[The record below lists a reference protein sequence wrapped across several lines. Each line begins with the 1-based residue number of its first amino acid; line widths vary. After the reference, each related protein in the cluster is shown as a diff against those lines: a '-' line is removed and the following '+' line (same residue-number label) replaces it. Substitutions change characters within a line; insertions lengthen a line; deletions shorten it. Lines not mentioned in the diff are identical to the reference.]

1 MILAGSPIP
10 RRRRF
15 PLPGGFSRVAGLLEG
30 PADSLPAGLP
40 GPLAALPVLLAVL
53 PVLLV
58 APTAGWAQDPFVL
71 DTLQVAVESRVA
83 PGVGAVQVLEGDE
96 IRALPVRNVEEALR
110 WATGVHFQP
119 RSGAQADVSI
129 RGSSFEQVLV
139 LVDGVRMSDPQ
150 SGHFDLD
157 LAVPLERV
165 ERIEIL
171 RGPASAVYGADAF
184 GGVIN
189 VVTRDGRRGSRS
201 VTRVEGGSDGTWALA
216 VDSQGE
222 VGRWTVG
229 AGISRDASD
238 GHREG
243 TDYEVLRMTS
253 RTAGPLGV
261 GRALVDVGYARR
273 DFGAASF
280 YAPFS
285 SYEETRTLTTSARW
299 VGRVSN
305 LLTLEPRLS
314 YREHD
319 DDFVLERDEPDFFR
333 NVHDSRQLTAELEG
347 RIPVGATG
355 ALSFGA
361 EWARESLESTNL
373 GDREQEWRAGFAE
386 VAFRRRAVQL
396 QAGLRY
402 DDRDDVGD
410 FLSPS
415 ASLRWNAAP
424 RLALRGGWGRS
435 FRAPTWTERYYT
447 DPANIGT
454 PDLAVERGWSAEAA
468 LEYQLDRGELSVTAF
483 RREAENLIDWARPD
497 GSDDSVPWRTR
508 NVLEARYDGVE
519 VVVSRSFENGVSLN
533 ASGSWLTQD
542 AGGEAGFF
550 SKYALRPI
558 HRELVA
564 RAILPLADDAR
575 LTVSAADRTRLGGGG
590 GTLLDLRLTLPTED
604 AQFFVDVLNVT
615 EADYAD
621 VTGLPIPGRRFL
633 VGVRGTF

>member
-1 MILAGSPIP
+1 MRGRSSGPAPRSAPVPGVALLALCLGM
-10 RRRRF
+10 
-15 PLPGGFSRVAGLLEG
+15 LPG
-30 PADSLPAGLP
+30 LPD
-40 GPLAALPVLLAVL
+40 PVR
-53 PVLLV
+53 
-58 APTAGWAQDPFVL
+58 GQDPFVL
-71 DTLQVAVESRVA
+71 DTLQVSVESRVTT
-83 PGVGAVQVLEGDE
+83 GVGAVQIMEGDE
-96 IRALPVRNVEEALR
+96 IRSLPIRNVEEALR
-110 WATGVHFQP
+110 WATGVHLQP

-157 LAVPLERV
+157 LTVPLERV

-171 RGPASAVYGADAF
+171 RGPASAVHGADAF

-189 VVTRDGRRGSRS
+189 VVTRDGRRGTRS
-201 VTRVEGGSDGTWALA
+201 VARVEGGSDGTWALA

-222 VGRWTVG
+222 LGSWTVG

-243 TDYEVLRMTS
+243 TDYEVLRMSS
-253 RTAGPLGV
+253 RTAGPAAG
-261 GRALVDVGYARR
+261 GRAVVDVGYARR

-299 VGRVSN
+299 VGRIAEH
-305 LLTLEPRLS
+305 LTLEPRLS

-319 DDFVLERDEPDFFR
+319 DDFILQRDDPDFYR
-333 NVHDSRQLTAELEG
+333 NLHDSRQVTAELEG
-347 RIPVGATG
+347 RVPLGGAG

-386 VAFRRRAVQL
+386 LAIRRRAVQL
-396 QAGLRY
+396 QAGLRW
-402 DDRDDVGD
+402 DDRDDVGE

-415 ASLRWNAAP
+415 ASLRLEAAP
-424 RLALRGGWGRS
+424 RLALRAGWGRS

-447 DPANIGT
+447 DPANIGN
-454 PDLAVERGWSAEAA
+454 PDLAVERGWSGEAA
-468 LEYQLDRGELSVTAF
+468 LEYRLDRGEVTVTGF

-497 GSDDSVPWRTR
+497 GSDDAVPWRTR

-519 VVVSRSFENGVSLN
+519 VAVSRSFEGGGSLH

-558 HRELVA
+558 HRELVV
-564 RAILPLADDAR
+564 RAVLPLADAST
-575 LTVSAADRTRLGGGG
+575 LTVTGADRTRLGGGG
-590 GTLLDLRLTLPTED
+590 GATLDLRLTLPTED
-604 AQFFVDVLNVT
+604 SRFFVDVLNAT
-615 EADYAD
+615 GADYAD
-621 VTGLPIPGRRFL
+621 VTGLPIPGRRFQ